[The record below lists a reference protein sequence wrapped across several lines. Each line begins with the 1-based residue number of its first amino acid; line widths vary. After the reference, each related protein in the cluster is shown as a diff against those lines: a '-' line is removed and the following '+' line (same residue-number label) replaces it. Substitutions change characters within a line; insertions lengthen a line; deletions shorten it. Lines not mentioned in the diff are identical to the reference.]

1 MQPGRIARRLAGTL
15 MVLVLASLVAFTIL
29 DFAPGDAALIMVGES
44 ASAEELAV
52 LRQEL
57 KLDQPLMM
65 RYLGYL
71 SGVVQGD
78 LGRSLINGRPVTDM
92 IGERFVSTLKLAFAA
107 TVLAASSGLLL
118 GIWSAAHYGRLSDL
132 GIMLLSSLGLA
143 VPGFGFAILL
153 TLVFSL
159 KLRLLPVAGGGTP
172 AHMILPM
179 LTLAAPMAAVIA
191 RLSRASLIDVSR
203 AEYVLAARA
212 KGVSE
217 RVVWHKHVLR
227 NALVPVITML
237 SLNFG
242 HLLGGAFVVETIF
255 GWPGLGRMLVQAVF
269 DRDYPLILGSV
280 MLLAVIFQ
288 VFNLLV
294 DLAHGVLDPRVG
306 SEAV

>member
-1 MQPGRIARRLAGTL
+1 

-107 TVLAASSGLLL
+107 TVLAASAGLLL

-280 MLLAVIFQ
+280 LLLAVIFQ

>member
-107 TVLAASSGLLL
+107 TVLAASAGLLL

-280 MLLAVIFQ
+280 LLLAVIFQ